1 MDGWMEKQPVE
12 CMCPC
17 TVQTPADDALRAR
30 AELICT
36 FWSGERLACP
46 MSGRLSACNLLCPPP
61 PCSSA
66 PPAFLKTF
74 PPTPQLAHKADNEL
88 FTAAIHLNT
97 SWCNCLSVIPA
108 LIVHP
113 PPSAPPDTLASEH
126 QKRPATVIT
135 ADEWVWEGFPFGR
148 LESNEPTSRRRSSV
162 STPKRADAPL
172 SAEGPVESRT
182 AWVRSKAG
190 TCLRPRGLTLKYR
203 LAQPPVHLTP

>member
-61 PCSSA
+61 PRSSA

-113 PPSAPPDTLASEH
+113 PPSAPPDTLASERNTKNGLPLLSL
-126 QKRPATVIT
+126 QMN
-135 ADEWVWEGFPFGR
+135 GCGR
-148 LESNEPTSRRRSSV
+148 DFLLVGWNRTSRPPVGGPAFPRRSV
-162 STPKRADAPL
+162 QMPH
-172 SAEGPVESRT
+172 
-182 AWVRSKAG
+182 
-190 TCLRPRGLTLKYR
+190 CLQRVPWSPGRRGLGQKPA
-203 LAQPPVHLTP
+203 LAFDLGDLP